1 MTIPALLIGMLIATL
16 TGAAFHLWRGGGF
29 GRLVL
34 YLVLGWIGFWAGHLI
49 GQRLGWTFGSLGP
62 LRLGMAILTSLVFL
76 LVGHWLSLVE
86 VNKK

>member
-29 GRLVL
+29 WRLAL
-34 YLVLGWIGFWAGHLI
+34 YIVLGWIGFWAGHLI
-49 GQRLGWTFGSLGP
+49 GQRLGWTFASLGP